1 MVSTEHRL
9 LTVEEKVSRLEGASA
24 HLATKADVEK
34 LRSQLIMWFVGQGI
48 AIVALIFLI
57 MRFVLDG

>member
-1 MVSTEHRL
+1 MVPNEQRL
-9 LTVEEKVSRLEGASA
+9 LIVEEKVSRLEGASV

-48 AIVALIFLI
+48 AVVALIFLI
-57 MRFVLDG
+57 MRFALDD